1 MGTLVEATVY
11 YDDVEVAQASL
22 IAAFQEMERI
32 EAIMSVHLPTSELSY
47 VNARAADEAAS
58 VSGEL
63 LNILSR
69 AKQHCDDSNGLFDVS
84 VGPLVSL
91 WGFNDDSKFEPPSQ
105 EEIEL
110 LLPKVGCES
119 FALDHSAST
128 VRFIMDGVSLDL
140 GGIAKGYAVDRASQ
154 VLKDNGITNFLLN
167 AGGDLYASGDKGNG
181 VPWMVGVKHPRK
193 PSKLMA
199 RLSATNVA
207 VVSSGDYERF
217 SIVDSIRY
225 HHIID
230 PRTGYPA
237 TGSRSVSVLADSA
250 EEADVMATI
259 IFISGAN
266 TIDDD
271 RVKGYLRVGTNG
283 ELFGASTL
291 RDRNLEILPD

>member
-1 MGTLVEATVY
+1 
-11 YDDVEVAQASL
+11 
-22 IAAFQEMERI
+22 
-32 EAIMSVHLPTSELSY
+32 
-47 VNARAADEAAS
+47 
-58 VSGEL
+58 
-63 LNILSR
+63 
-69 AKQHCDDSNGLFDVS
+69 
-84 VGPLVSL
+84 
-91 WGFNDDSKFEPPSQ
+91 
-105 EEIEL
+105 
-110 LLPKVGCES
+110 
-119 FALDHSAST
+119 
-128 VRFIMDGVSLDL
+128 MDGVSLDL